1 MVLAS
6 AGVIV
11 LEQDSTNGYHQCLNP
26 QGSPSCLFP
35 LGDTLHDQQVFV
47 TQEPFKLLS

>member
-11 LEQDSTNGYHQCLNP
+11 VEQDSTNGYHQCLNL